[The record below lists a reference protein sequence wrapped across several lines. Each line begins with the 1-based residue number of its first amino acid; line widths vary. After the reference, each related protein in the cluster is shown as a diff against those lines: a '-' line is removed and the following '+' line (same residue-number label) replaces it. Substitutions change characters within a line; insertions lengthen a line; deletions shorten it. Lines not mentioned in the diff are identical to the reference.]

1 MGHGSGLRRRKNN
14 LVQIVPAWLTK
25 TEGFGSFPVF
35 PLYLLDAL
43 TQLSHIFSNLP
54 ISPNNHEDMTC
65 PATRMKIGL
74 NREACLRNVI
84 NLIISRLRRVDAPEA
99 LHHATHVL
107 HLPELLCSKNAC
119 NQLSDGVWRRSFQLQ
134 HFTQQ
139 AAGGKTPDSQTLN
152 LLQSQLASDCILRE
166 AKPFKRIGCAPR
178 MNARHT
184 ATSRRCQNCAFI
196 IFILACAYTF
206 GASYWVYPAC
216 AVSAL

>member
-1 MGHGSGLRRRKNN
+1 
-14 LVQIVPAWLTK
+14 
-25 TEGFGSFPVF
+25 
-35 PLYLLDAL
+35 
-43 TQLSHIFSNLP
+43 
-54 ISPNNHEDMTC
+54 MTC

-74 NREACLRNVI
+74 NREACLRNAI

-107 HLPELLCSKNAC
+107 HLPKLLCSKNAC

-178 MNARHT
+178 MNASIQLPVEDVRIVPSSSSSWHARMLSVP
-184 ATSRRCQNCAFI
+184 ATGSTQHAQSLLCNFASQ
-196 IFILACAYTF
+196 AC
-206 GASYWVYPAC
+206 
-216 AVSAL
+216 SALRPSAATFAGP